1 MKFDIGPQ
9 NLKNTG
15 KTAIFSPSLIKQFG
29 SIFTPTLFS
38 VFVKKEVRN
47 DKKTKTKHVSGL
59 KDSCLSRFLFFS
71 SVTGTGCYCKGNNV
85 ISPQY
90 SLLFLSIFPF
100 IHFFSSHNIHKE
112 KRFIFLRVSLIFSR
126 WMCFSHLVWRRPYHW
141 KSMKNIVVKKSVQKF
156 ENKSFNGCPSYHSR
170 DWTSRKLRNN

>member
-9 NLKNTG
+9 NLKSAG
-15 KTAIFSPSLIKQFG
+15 KTAIFSPSLINPFR

-47 DKKTKTKHVSGL
+47 DKKNKNKTYL

-126 WMCFSHLVWRRPYHW
+126 
-141 KSMKNIVVKKSVQKF
+141 
-156 ENKSFNGCPSYHSR
+156 
-170 DWTSRKLRNN
+170 